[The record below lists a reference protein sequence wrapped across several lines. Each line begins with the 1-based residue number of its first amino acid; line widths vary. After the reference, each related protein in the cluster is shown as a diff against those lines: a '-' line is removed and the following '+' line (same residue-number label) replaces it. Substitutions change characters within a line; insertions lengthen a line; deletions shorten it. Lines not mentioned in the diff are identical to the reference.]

1 MDVNT
6 LLADAK
12 ARFSHN
18 SAKHYL
24 KEKYSSKLIIAEQG
38 GLWKADKETISTL
51 HALDGDKVILIDT
64 FQNPVEVDKKEL
76 LSKLS
81 ATYNE
86 VMSSWYKEAKELE
99 AKR

>member
-1 MDVNT
+1 MDINT

-24 KEKYSSKLIIAEQG
+24 KEKYNSKLTFADQG
-38 GLWKADKETISTL
+38 GLWKADKETISIL
-51 HALDGDKVILIDT
+51 NSLQGDKVIIMDT
-64 FQNPVEVDKKEL
+64 FENPVEVDRVEL
-76 LSKLS
+76 LSKL
-81 ATYNE
+81 TTIYNE
-86 VMSSWYKEAKELE
+86 TMVSWLKELKELE

>member
-6 LLADAK
+6 LLAEAK

-24 KEKYSSKLIIAEQG
+24 KEKYSSKLILADQG

-51 HALDGDKVILIDT
+51 HALQGNKVILIDT
-64 FQNPVEVDKKEL
+64 FENPVEVDRIDL
-76 LSKLS
+76 LSKL
-81 ATYNE
+81 TTIYNDT
-86 VMSSWYKEAKELE
+86 MNAWYAEAKELE
-99 AKR
+99 DKR